1 MVHAPPFFSGEVAIA
16 KELPSTDPKTD
27 SAKVSE
33 RLRRSARGGGDI
45 WLRPPCCGGPGANPR
60 PDEASPSPEAPKS
73 LAVGSSPLA
82 FFR

>member
-1 MVHAPPFFSGEVAIA
+1 MVHAPPFFSGEVANA
-16 KELPSTDPKTD
+16 KESPSTDPKTD

-33 RLRRSARGGGDI
+33 RLRRSAQGGGDI
-45 WLRPPCCGGPGANPR
+45 WLGPPCGGPGAVPR

-73 LAVGSSPLA
+73 LAVGSSPLP